1 MFRFTWQLV
10 RRNIKPLILIVSFLT
25 FIWLIIDTAHRPEF
39 VRHASKHSFRFG
51 NNANEPAEHW
61 FERTLEQFLELLELD
76 SNVTADESR
85 NSFEPLNCPRSN
97 TLFTAFTG
105 STLEESLWHYFSL
118 VAIQNSI
125 KTTSEEYQAQIM
137 LTNGTSVELGTLFE
151 SLPFDVIR
159 MNIIWCYNFPD
170 MNILNSDTAIQID
183 KGVKQLFILN
193 NQAKRFEE
201 ILKVP
206 WEQHTQFFRL
216 RADAESMAQNV
227 LGDIRQR
234 SKLYGDEEDVKNLQF
249 VGLHVR
255 EDDEL
260 PYEYYYR
267 AMTFHRKMHDTG
279 TLMFVAICENPKS
292 TVCSTL
298 DAQSERVEV
307 IAEHDELDVDFALLK
322 FCNHSILSSELDIFP
337 ALLRGSGNVVVYG
350 EQNDRSRYAIKLA
363 SFKDNWYNI
372 V

>member
-1 MFRFTWQLV
+1 MLKC
-10 RRNIKPLILIVSFLT
+10 NIVHI
-25 FIWLIIDTAHRPEF
+25 
-39 VRHASKHSFRFG
+39 
-51 NNANEPAEHW
+51 
-61 FERTLEQFLELLELD
+61 
-76 SNVTADESR
+76 
-85 NSFEPLNCPRSN
+85 
-97 TLFTAFTG
+97 
-105 STLEESLWHYFSL
+105 Y
-118 VAIQNSI
+118 
-125 KTTSEEYQAQIM
+125 
-137 LTNGTSVELGTLFE
+137 
-151 SLPFDVIR
+151 
-159 MNIIWCYNFPD
+159 
-170 MNILNSDTAIQID
+170 
-183 KGVKQLFILN
+183 
-193 NQAKRFEE
+193 
-201 ILKVP
+201 
-206 WEQHTQFFRL
+206 RL

-372 V
+372 VW

>member
-1 MFRFTWQLV
+1 MWICLHNQPLYEVGLPGLSKTNAITYAEISVLRQFDKMFRFTWQLV

-151 SLPFDVIR
+151 R
-159 MNIIWCYNFPD
+159 
-170 MNILNSDTAIQID
+170 
-183 KGVKQLFILN
+183 
-193 NQAKRFEE
+193 
-201 ILKVP
+201 
-206 WEQHTQFFRL
+206 
-216 RADAESMAQNV
+216 
-227 LGDIRQR
+227 
-234 SKLYGDEEDVKNLQF
+234 
-249 VGLHVR
+249 
-255 EDDEL
+255 
-260 PYEYYYR
+260 
-267 AMTFHRKMHDTG
+267 
-279 TLMFVAICENPKS
+279 
-292 TVCSTL
+292 
-298 DAQSERVEV
+298 
-307 IAEHDELDVDFALLK
+307 
-322 FCNHSILSSELDIFP
+322 
-337 ALLRGSGNVVVYG
+337 
-350 EQNDRSRYAIKLA
+350 
-363 SFKDNWYNI
+363 
-372 V
+372 